1 MSNKTKLPFELDDL
15 TLSSGSDHIIGGYA
29 DGFTATSGTYDSMLT
44 MSSLHNIDIINDTI
58 TINPLTIGPI
68 GTPNSV
74 YTISGTGST
83 GWNTSP
89 MAVDATGSIALQGD
103 GADITIN
110 GVKLSETLKA
120 LQERLNVLVPN
131 PKLEKDWE
139 DLAELGRQYR
149 KLEKHITEKM
159 ATWDKLK
166 SMPKID
172 VN

>member
-15 TLSSGSDHIIGGYA
+15 TLSSGSDLIVGGYA

-44 MSSLHNIDIINDTI
+44 MSSLHNIDTI

-89 MAVDATGSIALQGD
+89 MMAESNGSLFLQGD

-172 VN
+172 VT

>member
-1 MSNKTKLPFELDDL
+1 MSNKTELPFELDDL
-15 TLSSGSDHIIGGYA
+15 MLSSGNDYIGGA
-29 DGFTATSGTYDSMLT
+29 YDNTFT
-44 MSSLHNIDIINDTI
+44 MSSPSSLTSGIDTI
-58 TINPLTIGPI
+58 TISPSPLTIGSMA
-68 GTPNSV
+68 TPNSV
-74 YTISGTGST
+74 YTQWTNTPMTAESNGSL
-83 GWNTSP
+83 S
-89 MAVDATGSIALQGD
+89 LQGD

-139 DLAELGRQYR
+139 ELAELGRQYR
-149 KLEKHITEKM
+149 ELEKHITEKM

-172 VN
+172 VT

>member
-1 MSNKTKLPFELDDL
+1 MSNETKLPFELDDL
-15 TLSSGSDHIIGGYA
+15 MLSSGNDHIIGGYA
-29 DGFTATSGTYDSMLT
+29 DGFTVTSGVYD
-44 MSSLHNIDIINDTI
+44 MSSAHNIDTI
-58 TINPLTIGPI
+58 TISPLTIG
-68 GTPNSV
+68 
-74 YTISGTGST
+74 TITGSSNMIDSIYAVGGT
-83 GWNTSP
+83 TSP
-89 MAVDATGSIALQGD
+89 MMAQSNGSLSLQGD

-149 KLEKHITEKM
+149 ELEKHITEKM

-172 VN
+172 VK

>member
-1 MSNKTKLPFELDDL
+1 MSNETKLPFELDDL
-15 TLSSGSDHIIGGYA
+15 TLSSGSDYIGGAY
-29 DGFTATSGTYDSMLT
+29 DNTFTISSPSSLTSGM
-44 MSSLHNIDIINDTI
+44 DTI
-58 TINPLTIGPI
+58 SIGSTSIGPLTIGPI
-68 GTPNSV
+68 GTSNSV
-74 YTISGTGST
+74 YTIGST
-83 GWNTSP
+83 GIGGWTNSP
-89 MAVDATGSIALQGD
+89 MTAESNGSLSLQGD

-149 KLEKHITEKM
+149 ELEKHITEKM

-172 VN
+172 VK

>member
-1 MSNKTKLPFELDDL
+1 MMAESNGS
-15 TLSSGSDHIIGGYA
+15 LS
-29 DGFTATSGTYDSMLT
+29 
-44 MSSLHNIDIINDTI
+44 
-58 TINPLTIGPI
+58 
-68 GTPNSV
+68 
-74 YTISGTGST
+74 
-83 GWNTSP
+83 
-89 MAVDATGSIALQGD
+89 LQGD

-120 LQERLNVLVPN
+120 LQQRLNILVPN

-149 KLEKHITEKM
+149 ELEKHITEKM

-172 VN
+172 VT

>member
-1 MSNKTKLPFELDDL
+1 MSNETKLPFELDDL

-29 DGFTATSGTYDSMLT
+29 DEYTATSGHYDNMVT
-44 MSSLHNIDIINDTI
+44 MSSPHNVDTI
-58 TINPLTIGPI
+58 TISPLTIGPM

-74 YTISGTGST
+74 YTMGST
-83 GWNTSP
+83 GSVGWTNTP
-89 MAVDATGSIALQGD
+89 MKAESNGSLSLQGD

-120 LQERLNVLVPN
+120 LQQRLNVLVPN

-149 KLEKHITEKM
+149 ELEKHITEKM

>member
-1 MSNKTKLPFELDDL
+1 MSNETKLPFELDDL
-15 TLSSGSDHIIGGYA
+15 MLSSGNDYIGGA
-29 DGFTATSGTYDSMLT
+29 YDNTFT
-44 MSSLHNIDIINDTI
+44 MSSPSSLTSGIDTI
-58 TINPLTIGPI
+58 TISPSVGWTN
-68 GTPNSV
+68 TPMTAESN
-74 YTISGTGST
+74 GSL
-83 GWNTSP
+83 S
-89 MAVDATGSIALQGD
+89 LQGD

-149 KLEKHITEKM
+149 ELEKHITEKM

-172 VN
+172 VT

>member
-15 TLSSGSDHIIGGYA
+15 MLSSGNDHIIGGYA
-29 DGFTATSGTYDSMLT
+29 DGFTVTSGVYD
-44 MSSLHNIDIINDTI
+44 MSSAHNIDTI
-58 TINPLTIGPI
+58 TISPLTIG
-68 GTPNSV
+68 
-74 YTISGTGST
+74 TITGSSNMIDSIYAVGGT
-83 GWNTSP
+83 TSP
-89 MAVDATGSIALQGD
+89 MIAQSNGSLSLQGD

-139 DLAELGRQYR
+139 ELAELGRQYR
-149 KLEKHITEKM
+149 ELEKHITEKM

-172 VN
+172 VT

>member
-1 MSNKTKLPFELDDL
+1 MSNETKLPFELDDL
-15 TLSSGSDHIIGGYA
+15 ILSSGSDYIGGAY
-29 DGFTATSGTYDSMLT
+29 DNTFTISSPSSLTSGT
-44 MSSLHNIDIINDTI
+44 DTI
-58 TINPLTIGPI
+58 SIGSTSMGPLTIG
-68 GTPNSV
+68 TSNSV
-74 YTISGTGST
+74 YTIGST
-83 GWNTSP
+83 GGIGGWTNSP
-89 MAVDATGSIALQGD
+89 MTAESNGSLSLYGD

-149 KLEKHITEKM
+149 ELEKHITEKM

>member
-15 TLSSGSDHIIGGYA
+15 MLSSGNDHIIGGYA
-29 DGFTATSGTYDSMLT
+29 DGFTVTSGTYTHDSMLT
-44 MSSLHNIDIINDTI
+44 ISGPNTIDTI
-58 TINPLTIGPI
+58 TISPLTIG
-68 GTPNSV
+68 
-74 YTISGTGST
+74 TITGSSNMIDSIYAVGGT
-83 GWNTSP
+83 TSP
-89 MAVDATGSIALQGD
+89 MIAQSNGSLSLQGD

-139 DLAELGRQYR
+139 ELAELGRQYR
-149 KLEKHITEKM
+149 ELEKHITEKM

-172 VN
+172 VT

>member
-1 MSNKTKLPFELDDL
+1 MSNKTKLPFEFDDL
-15 TLSSGSDHIIGGYA
+15 MLSSGSDYIGG
-29 DGFTATSGTYDSMLT
+29 DYDNTFT
-44 MSSLHNIDIINDTI
+44 MSSPSSLTSGIDTI
-58 TINPLTIGPI
+58 TISPSTLTIGSMA
-68 GTPNSV
+68 TPNSV
-74 YTISGTGST
+74 YTQWTNTPMTAESNGSL
-83 GWNTSP
+83 S
-89 MAVDATGSIALQGD
+89 LQGD

-139 DLAELGRQYR
+139 ELAELGRQYR
-149 KLEKHITEKM
+149 ELEKHITEKM

-172 VN
+172 VT

>member
-1 MSNKTKLPFELDDL
+1 MSNETKLPFELDDL
-15 TLSSGSDHIIGGYA
+15 MLSSGNDHIIGGYA
-29 DGFTATSGTYDSMLT
+29 DGFTVTSGVYD
-44 MSSLHNIDIINDTI
+44 MSSAHNIDTI
-58 TINPLTIGPI
+58 TISPLTIG
-68 GTPNSV
+68 
-74 YTISGTGST
+74 TITGSSNMIDSIYAVGGT
-83 GWNTSP
+83 TSP
-89 MAVDATGSIALQGD
+89 MMAQSNGSLSLQGD

-172 VN
+172 VT

>member
-15 TLSSGSDHIIGGYA
+15 TLSSDSDLIVGGYA

-44 MSSLHNIDIINDTI
+44 MSSLHNIDTI
-58 TINPLTIGPI
+58 TISPLTIGPI

-74 YTISGTGST
+74 YTIGSAGTT
-83 GWNTSP
+83 GWTTSP
-89 MAVDATGSIALQGD
+89 MAVNANGSIALQGD

-172 VN
+172 VT

>member
-1 MSNKTKLPFELDDL
+1 MSNETKLPFEFDDL
-15 TLSSGSDHIIGGYA
+15 MLSSGSDYIGG
-29 DGFTATSGTYDSMLT
+29 SYDNTFT
-44 MSSLHNIDIINDTI
+44 MSSPSSLTSGIDTI
-58 TINPLTIGPI
+58 TISPSTLTIGSMA
-68 GTPNSV
+68 TPNSV
-74 YTISGTGST
+74 YTIGSSV
-83 GWNTSP
+83 GWTNTP
-89 MAVDATGSIALQGD
+89 MTAESNGSLSLQGD

-139 DLAELGRQYR
+139 ELAELGRQYR
-149 KLEKHITEKM
+149 ELEKHITEKM

-172 VN
+172 VT

>member
-15 TLSSGSDHIIGGYA
+15 MLSSGNDHIIGGYA
-29 DGFTATSGTYDSMLT
+29 DGFTVTSGVYD
-44 MSSLHNIDIINDTI
+44 MSSAHNIDTI
-58 TINPLTIGPI
+58 TISPLTIG
-68 GTPNSV
+68 
-74 YTISGTGST
+74 TITGSSNMIDSIYAVGGT
-83 GWNTSP
+83 TSP
-89 MAVDATGSIALQGD
+89 MMAQSNGSLSLQGD

-120 LQERLNVLVPN
+120 LQERLNVLFPN

-139 DLAELGRQYR
+139 ELAELGRQYR
-149 KLEKHITEKM
+149 ELEKHITEKM

-172 VN
+172 VT